1 MKKISVCVVCL
12 LTLVMLTACGKPKFD
27 GVWEI
32 CTSDGTALEYKVRFS
47 DDGQV
52 KIDGIKEEYKVID
65 KETIKISDDNLDFK
79 IIDKDKKLVYIQ
91 DISEKAQKRCLDSTA
106 ENLMKSI
113 NAVLIDMDEEGIF
126 FSDPAVICSDE
137 SRSINAVP
145 ENAESD
151 FDITERICDYFSDID
166 EYQYIF
172 FIKHA
177 DCYGVVCTYK
187 SDNDIVG
194 LCNDRFLVNTDSEI
208 NSDEFDFDSD
218 MNFDDIYEYYKSQVS
233 TENQI

>member
-1 MKKISVCVVCL
+1 MKKISVCIICL
-12 LTLVMLTACGKPKFD
+12 LTVFVFTTCGKPKFD
-27 GVWEI
+27 GAWEI
-32 CTSDGTALEYKVRFS
+32 CTSDGIQLGYKVNFRN
-47 DDGQV
+47 DGQV
-52 KIDGIKEEYKVID
+52 KIYGINEEYEVID
-65 KETIKISDDNLDFK
+65 SDTIKISGDNLDFK
-79 IIDKDKKLVYIQ
+79 VIYKDEKLVYIH

-113 NAVLIDMDEEGIF
+113 NTVLVEMDEEGIF
-126 FSDPAVICSDE
+126 FSDSAVICSDE

-151 FDITERICDYFSDID
+151 FDISESIRNYFSDID

-172 FIKHA
+172 FIKQA
-177 DCYGVVCTYK
+177 ACYGVVCTYK

-194 LCNDRFLVNTDSEI
+194 FCNERFLVNTDSEI
-208 NSDEFDFDSD
+208 NSDKFDFESD

-233 TENQI
+233 IENPI